1 MATTITRTVSLRKR
15 LVRIHTTR
23 RLKKS
28 VDYLRE
34 DIARHAKVNVSA
46 VKLSQELG
54 SYVVSRVSRRMVP
67 VKITVEKSGDI
78 VKADLAQEL
87 KRKPKAAP
95 APAGKSAAEQKKQAP
110 AANAAASQPSKG
122 TAKQT
127 DASKKAAS
135 TPQKP
140 AGGKTAPTGSTDK
153 KVS

>member
-1 MATTITRTVSLRKR
+1 MQQNVYKRSGKTPDVLYIMPVVLVPAIMAPSSRNNHDTLP
-15 LVRIHTTR
+15 
-23 RLKKS
+23 
-28 VDYLRE
+28 
-34 DIARHAKVNVSA
+34 
-46 VKLSQELG
+46 KLTLG